1 MDTKKNSKIS
11 DLVGICC
18 GVFVA
23 VVLAVSAFTGVM
35 TPSASAETGEP
46 AVEEKPI
53 LATVVSNKVETGV
66 AVTVKT
72 AEDWKAICPEVYESH
87 MRNQENDEIVEYTE
101 EFPYLKVLYEDFGF
115 SKFYGSA
122 RGHYYDL
129 EDIFATGRPHALANC
144 FTCKTPN
151 FTAMVNEKGDEAYSL
166 KFDDISS
173 EMVETIS
180 CYNCHGNTPP
190 TLTVTHSYLS
200 DAVGEDFEKI
210 DARTLSCGQCHVEY
224 YFAPDTKA
232 TTLPYSNLSTMNPD
246 DILAYYNNLLVDG
259 QPFADYVNPRTG
271 VRQIKVQHTEFETF
285 LGKGSVL
292 NADFTCS
299 DCHMGKETTA
309 DGKTYT
315 SHYYT
320 SPLTNETLIAST
332 CSECH
337 EDLAA
342 DIHALQDELNKRT
355 DDVALIL
362 VDLTEQL
369 AAVVEKGEMAED
381 KLNEVRSLARDAQFY
396 WDFVFV
402 ENSEGAH
409 NSALTNDCLDKAE
422 KLANEAIA
430 LLAA

>member
-1 MDTKKNSKIS
+1 MDNKKKFKVS
-11 DLVGICC
+11 DIVGAGC
-18 GVFVA
+18 GVLVA
-23 VVLAVSAFTGVM
+23 LVLVVSAFTGTM
-35 TPSASAETGEP
+35 NPTASAETAE
-46 AVEEKPI
+46 AAEEVKPI
-53 LATVVSNKVETGV
+53 LAAIVSNKVETGV

-87 MRNQENDEIVEYTE
+87 MKNQENDEIVEYTE

-151 FTAMVNEKGDEAYSL
+151 FTAMVNEMGDEAYSL

-232 TTLPYSNLSTMNPD
+232 TTLPYSNLASMNPD

-292 NADFTCS
+292 NYDFTCS

-320 SPLTNETLIAST
+320 SPLTNEALIEST
-332 CSECH
+332 CSACH